1 MKSKNKIIVVHEKI
15 YELKIKQNSNK
26 QKKVMLSIREV
37 DNQMS
42 N

>member
-1 MKSKNKIIVVHEKI
+1 MKTKNKIIVVHEKI
-15 YELKIKQNSNK
+15 YALKIKQNFNK
-26 QKKVMLSIREV
+26 QKKVMLSIREL